1 MERRPRRERITSE
14 INIIPLTDVIL
25 ALLVIFMIATPLLL
39 QTDIQVKLPETA
51 AAPSMEKSSEVAITI
66 TSEAMTYL
74 NKELVT
80 RKELKEKLSV
90 LHQKNPQLSVMLR
103 IDQMVRFRD
112 IVEVLDILT
121 ALGVRNLDIAATPRQ
136 GS

>member
-25 ALLVIFMIATPLLL
+25 VLLVIFMIATPLLL